1 MRPAPRRAF
10 LATLGAVLALPGC
23 ARYYY
28 GDQAAASGADL
39 VEASQRAADA
49 LLLGAPLDPRQPVLV
64 ATLVSVDRLGE
75 SSRFGRLLSE
85 QIAGRLTQRGLRVTE
100 LRLRE
105 HLAMQPAQGELL
117 LSRELRDVSR
127 AHEAQAVVVGTY
139 AVSASQVFVS
149 LKLVRPVGNEVV
161 AAYDYAVP
169 MDGNVRVLLAGR

>member
-1 MRPAPRRAF
+1 MKSLPRRAV
-10 LATLGAVLALPGC
+10 LAALGAALVLPGC

-28 GDQAAASGADL
+28 GDQGSPTDL
-39 VEASQRAADA
+39 VEANHRAADA
-49 LLLGAPLDPRQPVLV
+49 LLLAAPIDAHQPLLV

-75 SSRFGRLLSE
+75 SSRFGRLVSE

-105 HLAMQPAQGELL
+105 NLAMQPGQGELL
-117 LSRELRDVSR
+117 LSRELRDVGR

-149 LKLVRPVGNEVV
+149 LRLVRPTGNEVV
-161 AAYDYAVP
+161 AAQDYALH
-169 MDGNVRVLLAGR
+169 MDGNVRALLMGR